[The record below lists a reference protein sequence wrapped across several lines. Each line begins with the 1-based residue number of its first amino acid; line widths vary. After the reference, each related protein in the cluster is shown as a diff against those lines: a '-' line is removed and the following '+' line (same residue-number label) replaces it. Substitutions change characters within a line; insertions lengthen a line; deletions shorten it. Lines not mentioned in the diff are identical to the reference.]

1 MKKMPSQFYMFVIV
15 LCCYFW
21 PWYLSFFEPD
31 ADALLTVIL
40 LQSFVVMS
48 CNKLVKEDWAMG
60 IILVESVT
68 LSYNLL
74 YFGGLI
80 SQSHSQVMLSAL
92 IIELLI
98 ITISLT
104 REKVND
110 ASRSLYGSNLRIWS
124 AGGNL
129 VAKNRGGALV

>member
-1 MKKMPSQFYMFVIV
+1 MPSQFYMFVIV
-15 LCCYFW
+15 LCCYHW

-80 SQSHSQVMLSAL
+80 GQSHSQVMLSAL

-98 ITISLT
+98 ITMSIT
-104 REKVND
+104 KEKVND
-110 ASRSLYGSNLRIWS
+110 ASRSLHGSNLRIWS
-124 AGGNL
+124 AGGNI
-129 VAKNRGGALV
+129 VAKNRGGALA

>member
-1 MKKMPSQFYMFVIV
+1 MKKMPKQFYIFAIV

-21 PWYLSFFEPD
+21 PWYLSFFEPN
-31 ADALLTVIL
+31 ADALLTVLI
-40 LQSFVVMS
+40 LQSLVVIS

-60 IILVESVT
+60 IILIEA
-68 LSYNLL
+68 LSMTYNL
-74 YFGGLI
+74 FVFSGLGA
-80 SQSHSQVMLSAL
+80 SAHSQVMLSAF

-104 REKVND
+104 KDNIND
-110 ASRSLYGSNLRIWS
+110 ASRSLYGSNIRLWS